1 MSLRET
7 IRNDI
12 LSSKKNKDS
21 LVVGL
26 LQTVMAEIDKQD
38 KSGNG
43 NISDDKIL
51 SIIKKFSKEAKEQV
65 FN

>member
-26 LQTVMAEIDKQD
+26 LQTVMADRSLTE
-38 KSGNG
+38 S
-43 NISDDKIL
+43 
-51 SIIKKFSKEAKEQV
+51 
-65 FN
+65 